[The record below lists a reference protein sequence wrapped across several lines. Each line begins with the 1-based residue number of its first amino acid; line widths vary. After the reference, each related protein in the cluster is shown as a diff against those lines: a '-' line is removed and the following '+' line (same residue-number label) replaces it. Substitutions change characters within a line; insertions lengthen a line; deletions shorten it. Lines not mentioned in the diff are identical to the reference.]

1 MTERNNKY
9 LAQIEKQLKTIHDAT
24 KEEVYDVEEFR
35 DILSEIQLRSAL
47 ALTYLEPMIKDKNQG
62 E

>member
-24 KEEVYDVEEFR
+24 KEDVYDYEEFK
-35 DILSEIQLRSAL
+35 DIMSDIMLRSAL
-47 ALTYLEPMIKDKNQG
+47 ALTYLEPMLKDKNH
-62 E
+62 

>member
-24 KEEVYDVEEFR
+24 KEDVYDYEEFK
-35 DILSEIQLRSAL
+35 DIMGDIMLRSAL
-47 ALTYLEPMIKDKNQG
+47 ALTYLEPMLREKNH
-62 E
+62 

>member
-1 MTERNNKY
+1 MDRNSKY
-9 LAQIEKQLKTIHDAT
+9 ITQIEKQLKTIHDAT

-47 ALTYLEPMIKDKNQG
+47 ALTYLEPMLREKNH
-62 E
+62 

>member
-24 KEEVYDVEEFR
+24 KEDVYDYEEFK
-35 DILSEIQLRSAL
+35 DIMGDIMLRSAL
-47 ALTYLEPMIKDKNQG
+47 ALTYLEPMLKDKNH
-62 E
+62 